1 MGRMYLKLVCDES
14 EVPEGRVALCVL
26 LLLLSLGEVRRSQPG
41 MGAHWELGF
50 LLLKDLLALD
60 RTWSSRR

>member
-14 EVPEGRVALCVL
+14 EVPEGTVALCVL
-26 LLLLSLGEVRRSQPG
+26 LLLLSIGEVRLWQPR
-41 MGAHWELGF
+41 MGARWELGF

-60 RTWSSRR
+60 RTWSS